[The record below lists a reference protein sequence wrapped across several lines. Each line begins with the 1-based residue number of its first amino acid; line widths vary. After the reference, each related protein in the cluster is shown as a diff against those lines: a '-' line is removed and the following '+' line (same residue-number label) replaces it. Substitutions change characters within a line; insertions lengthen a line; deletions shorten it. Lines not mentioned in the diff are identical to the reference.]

1 MVTQSRTIGEKM
13 IPLAQINKLSTD
25 HSTKISSH
33 NVDINAEFGRLIHA
47 AVINKGFRAKLL
59 QNPVG
64 CIDAGYCGESFHFP
78 FEIKNKIKQ
87 INARS
92 LEEFSNQ
99 IIKLINMPSVPEM
112 APVFCN

>member
-1 MVTQSRTIGEKM
+1 M
-13 IPLAQINKLSTD
+13 IPLTQINKLSTN
-25 HSTKISSH
+25 HKATTTQNNS
-33 NVDINAEFGRLIHA
+33 VDINAEFGRLIHA

-59 QNPVG
+59 QNPGG

-78 FEIKNKIKQ
+78 FEIKNRIKQ

-92 LEEFSNQ
+92 LEDFSSQ
-99 IIKLINMPSVPEM
+99 IIKLINKPSVPEM

>member
-1 MVTQSRTIGEKM
+1 M
-13 IPLAQINKLSTD
+13 IPLTQINKLSTN
-25 HSTKISSH
+25 HSTTMRSH
-33 NVDINAEFGRLIHA
+33 SVDINAEFSRLIHA

-59 QNPVG
+59 QNPVS

-78 FEIKNKIKQ
+78 FEIKNRIKQ
-87 INARS
+87 IKARS

-99 IIKLINMPSVPEM
+99 VINLINKPFVPEM

>member
-1 MVTQSRTIGEKM
+1 M
-13 IPLAQINKLSTD
+13 IPLAQINKLSTN
-25 HSTKISSH
+25 HSSTTKSH
-33 NVDINAEFGRLIHA
+33 NMDVNAEFGRLIHA
-47 AVINKGFRAKLL
+47 AVINKSFRSNLL
-59 QNPVG
+59 KNPAG

-78 FEIKNKIKQ
+78 VEIKNRIKQ

-92 LEEFSNQ
+92 LEEFSSQ